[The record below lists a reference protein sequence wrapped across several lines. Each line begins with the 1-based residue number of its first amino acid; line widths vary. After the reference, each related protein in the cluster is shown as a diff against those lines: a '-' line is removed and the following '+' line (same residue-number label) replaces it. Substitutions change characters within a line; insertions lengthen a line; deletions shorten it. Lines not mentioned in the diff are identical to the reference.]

1 MNDSSDGNIVYKKWT
16 VWRVVSL
23 LLFLSIIA
31 FWIWALSPLAPQ
43 GHPDK
48 LDDPAFANA
57 AKPLC
62 ADAKN
67 SVEELPLALTSKTPD
82 ERADLI
88 DEGTTIYRELL
99 EALRLL
105 APAPNTN
112 DGKNVNLW
120 IDDYEI
126 YLNDRDQ
133 YAEKFRIGKDEAF
146 VVSPSIKGDKWV
158 TRPIDEFAKAN
169 DLKECMVP
177 LDV

>member
-1 MNDSSDGNIVYKKWT
+1 MDNSSDGNIVYKRWT

-23 LLFLSIIA
+23 LLLLSIIA

-48 LDDPAFANA
+48 LDDPAFAIA

-62 ADAKN
+62 ADAK
-67 SVEELPLALTSKTPD
+67 SSLEELPLALTTKTPD
-82 ERADLI
+82 ERAELI
-88 DEGTTIYRELL
+88 DEGTAIYRDLL

-105 APAPNTN
+105 APNPNSD
-112 DGKNVNLW
+112 DGKNV
-120 IDDYEI
+120 
-126 YLNDRDQ
+126 NDRDQ
-133 YAEKFRIGKDEAF
+133 YAEKFRLGKDEAF

-158 TRPIDEFAKAN
+158 SRPIDEFAKAN

>member
-1 MNDSSDGNIVYKKWT
+1 MDNSSDGNIVYKRWT

-23 LLFLSIIA
+23 LLLLSIIA

-48 LDDPAFANA
+48 LNDPAFAIA

-62 ADAKN
+62 ADAK
-67 SVEELPLALTSKTPD
+67 SSLEELPLALTTKTPD
-82 ERADLI
+82 ERAELI
-88 DEGTTIYRELL
+88 DEGTAIYRDLL
-99 EALRLL
+99 EALQLL
-105 APAPNTN
+105 APDLNSD

-120 IDDYEI
+120 IDDYQI

-133 YAEKFRIGKDEAF
+133 YAEQFRIGKDEAF
-146 VVSPSIKGDKWV
+146 VVSPSTKGDKWV
-158 TRPIDEFAKAN
+158 SRPIDEFAKAN

>member
-1 MNDSSDGNIVYKKWT
+1 MDNSSDGNIVYKRWT

-23 LLFLSIIA
+23 LLLLSIIA

-48 LDDPAFANA
+48 LDDPAFAIA

-62 ADAKN
+62 ADAK
-67 SVEELPLALTSKTPD
+67 SSLEELPLALTTKTPD

-105 APAPNTN
+105 ARDQNTD
-112 DGKNVNLW
+112 DGKNINLSLFMFLSVAGHRW
-120 IDDYEI
+120 KEYFLIWMI
-126 YLNDRDQ
+126 L
-133 YAEKFRIGKDEAF
+133 
-146 VVSPSIKGDKWV
+146 VSKLYIP
-158 TRPIDEFAKAN
+158 
-169 DLKECMVP
+169 M
-177 LDV
+177 